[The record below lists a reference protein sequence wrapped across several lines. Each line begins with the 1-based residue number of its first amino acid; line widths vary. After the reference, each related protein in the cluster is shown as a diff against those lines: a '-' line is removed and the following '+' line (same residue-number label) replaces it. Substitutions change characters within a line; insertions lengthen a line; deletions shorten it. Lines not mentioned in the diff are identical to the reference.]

1 MKEIKAAAY
10 EGYLWYSDENKP
22 KVFLGDKMVE
32 KIELDDCSNPFVV
45 EGNLW
50 NAETHE
56 SIMIRYIDG
65 RYFVRHTVVADKELL
80 GIDDRSLDPVTG
92 KTSDLVAT
100 TVKEYLPHRLESVK
114 ALRFLQ
120 YWQGEED
127 AMCEGMAALRPSKL
141 VFVGFNK

>member
-22 KVFLGDKMVE
+22 KVFLGDKMVD

-50 NAETHE
+50 DAEAHE
-56 SIMIRYIDG
+56 SIMIRYVDG
-65 RYFVRHTVVADKELL
+65 RYLVRHTVVTDKELH
-80 GIDDRSLDPVTG
+80 GIDDRLLDPVTV
-92 KTSDLVAT
+92 KTNDLVAT
-100 TVKEYLPHRLESVK
+100 TVKEYLPHRIEGVK

-127 AMCEGMAALRPSKL
+127 AMCEGMTALRPSKF

>member
-1 MKEIKAAAY
+1 MKEIKTATY

-22 KVFLGDKMVE
+22 EVFLGDKMVE

-80 GIDDRSLDPVTG
+80 GIDDRMLDSVAG
-92 KTSDLVAT
+92 KINDLVAT
-100 TVKEYLPHRLESVK
+100 TVKEYLPHRLEGVK

-120 YWQGEED
+120 YWQGEEN
-127 AMCEGMAALRPSKL
+127 AMCEGMAALRPSEL